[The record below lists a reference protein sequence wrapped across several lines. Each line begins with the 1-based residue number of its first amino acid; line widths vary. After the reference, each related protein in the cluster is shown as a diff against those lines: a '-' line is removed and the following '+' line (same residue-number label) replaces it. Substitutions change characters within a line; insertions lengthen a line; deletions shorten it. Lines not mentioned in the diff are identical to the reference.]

1 MSSEVVQDH
10 GHVGPHIP
18 EGCTLPLNSK
28 KLTADHIRV
37 IAWSM
42 ELATRAAT
50 DEVRRRSREDCPRK
64 DANHATYEW
73 CYRGLKTGG
82 RT

>member
-1 MSSEVVQDH
+1 MSSEVEQDH

-28 KLTADHIRV
+28 KLTADHMRV

-50 DEVRRRSREDCPRK
+50 DEVRR
-64 DANHATYEW
+64 
-73 CYRGLKTGG
+73 
-82 RT
+82 